1 MDIMMGMGTM
11 KKKIYSQHI
20 VDDDTPM
27 LNIDL
32 HSHLIPNLDDG
43 AKDMDESLKLLKA
56 LEEAGYYKLITTP
69 HIMMDSYR
77 NTRHTIMQGLA
88 ELQIMAK
95 QAGLRLEIE
104 AAAEYYLDDGFI
116 SHIEQGKLLTLANK
130 YVLFETSYMAKPLDF
145 ESMIAKLL
153 STGYIPLLA
162 HPERY
167 RYIEDLVLEYTAL
180 KKLGIFFQVNINS
193 FGGHYGKDAQDKA
206 LFLSQNGMI
215 DFLGS
220 DVHHLKQ
227 VKTLVAIKKTQ
238 VYKDIFKKNLILNNL
253 L

>member
-11 KKKIYSQHI
+11 KKMIRNQHN
-20 VDDDTPM
+20 VDDTPM

-32 HSHLIPNLDDG
+32 HSHLIPALDDG

-77 NTRHTIMQGLA
+77 NTRQTIMKGLA
-88 ELQIMAK
+88 TLQIMAK
-95 QAGLRLEIE
+95 QAGLRIEIE
-104 AAAEYYLDDGFI
+104 AAAEYYLDDEFI
-116 SHIEQGKLLTLANK
+116 AHIEKGKLLTLSNK

-145 ESMIAKLL
+145 ESMIEKLL
-153 STGYIPLLA
+153 STGYTPLLA

-167 RYIEDLVLEYTAL
+167 RYIEDFELEYKAL
-180 KKLGIFFQVNINS
+180 KKLGIYFQVNINS

-206 LFLSQNGMI
+206 IFLSQNSMI

-227 VKTLVAIKKTQ
+227 VKTLVAIKETQ